1 MSVPLLNPKGPS
13 TQTVVVPTVSLRP
26 LPRVSGAHSH
36 RLSLS
41 CHLKLR
47 PRRREENGC
56 VSRKLPSAITKSS
69 RGHKKNRKCQG
80 NQKSGSG
87 GRRQGRVCWC
97 DGPRC
102 SHLLLKRTPDT
113 WALSW
118 LPARLGRN
126 ANLRQAHPRPQRRE
140 RKHVRRSSKMLP
152 SRLQGQLLLSPFQLP
167 PSAAPHLTG
176 ETE

>member
-1 MSVPLLNPKGPS
+1 MPLLNPKGPS

-69 RGHKKNRKCQG
+69 RGHKRNRKCQG

-87 GRRQGRVCWC
+87 GRRRGRVCWC

-140 RKHVRRSSKMLP
+140 ETRQAQQQNAPLSATGTAASFPISASSQCCSPPHRRD
-152 SRLQGQLLLSPFQLP
+152 
-167 PSAAPHLTG
+167 
-176 ETE
+176 